1 MNEVQQIFNSP
12 TNSILLL
19 IAVLVGFRYLYDLY
33 KWYKDRFKEKHEDIN
48 HNEEFHQEVSNIACV
63 SREHTETLK
72 KINQTLDCI
81 MQRITELEHHHDDD
95 MNKEINTRHQEMK
108 DAERERKLDIVAS
121 AKVWLFRLYEELK
134 DKPTLTMVEYETFDG
149 LAQRYLAA
157 GGNSIFQNKIIPEIR
172 QKPIDEDIKI

>member
-1 MNEVQQIFNSP
+1 MNEIQEILNNPVQIML
-12 TNSILLL
+12 TILV
-19 IAVLVGFRYLYDLY
+19 VLVAVKYLSELIR
-33 KWYKDRFKEKHEDIN
+33 WYKDRFKEKHEDIN
-48 HNEEFHQEVSNIACV
+48 HDEKFHQEVSNIACV

-81 MQRITELEHHHDDD
+81 MQRIAELEHHHDDD
-95 MNKEINTRHQEMK
+95 MNKEIDTRHQEMK

-149 LAQRYLAA
+149 LAQRYLSA